1 MSQANESTT
10 TTGEPGPTPA
20 APSPR
25 VHYASAGAVRQ
36 PRPADPARP
45 TGIKL
50 NYANLLDNL
59 AGVGAPHLIG
69 LRAGGADIEER
80 ARHLEKVLNA
90 VTSYVKA
97 VVGDTRYHAAC
108 TIHDETGFL
117 AGAAS
122 DIVGAL
128 RNAGDRQAEDDA
140 DPAGW
145 MQRYCA
151 ETAR

>member
-1 MSQANESTT
+1 MTRIPET
-10 TTGEPGPTPA
+10 
-20 APSPR
+20 R
-25 VHYASAGAVRQ
+25 IHYASAGAVRR

-45 TGIKL
+45 TGIQL

-59 AGVGAPHLIG
+59 AEVGAPHLIG
-69 LRAGGADIEER
+69 LRASGADIEER
-80 ARHLEKVLNA
+80 AEHLRKVLGT

-108 TIHDETGFL
+108 NIHDEAGLL
-117 AGAAS
+117 ADAAS

-128 RNAGDRQAEDDA
+128 RQAADRQAEDDA

-145 MQRYCA
+145 MRRYYA

>member
-1 MSQANESTT
+1 MKHDDTASN
-10 TTGEPGPTPA
+10 
-20 APSPR
+20 R
-25 VHYASAGAVRQ
+25 VHFSSAGAVRRH
-36 PRPADPARP
+36 RPADPARP
-45 TGIKL
+45 IGIQL

-59 AGVGAPHLIG
+59 AEVGAPHLIG
-69 LRAGGADIEER
+69 LRASGADIEER

-117 AGAAS
+117 ANAAS

-128 RNAGDRQAEDDA
+128 RNAGERQAEDDT
-140 DPAGW
+140 DPAAW
-145 MQRYCA
+145 MRRYHA
-151 ETAR
+151 ETAG

>member
-1 MSQANESTT
+1 MTR
-10 TTGEPGPTPA
+10 TPDT
-20 APSPR
+20 R
-25 VHYASAGAVRQ
+25 IHYASAGAVRR

-45 TGIKL
+45 TGIQL

-59 AGVGAPHLIG
+59 AEVGAPHLIG
-69 LRAGGADIEER
+69 LRASGADIEER
-80 ARHLEKVLNA
+80 AEHLRKVLGA
-90 VTSYVKA
+90 VTSYVRA

-117 AGAAS
+117 ANAAS

-128 RNAGDRQAEDDA
+128 RNAGDRQAEDDT
-140 DPAGW
+140 DPAAW
-145 MQRYCA
+145 MRRYYA

>member
-1 MSQANESTT
+1 MTHIPDT
-10 TTGEPGPTPA
+10 
-20 APSPR
+20 R
-25 VHYASAGAVRQ
+25 IHYASAGAVRR

-45 TGIKL
+45 TGIQL

-59 AGVGAPHLIG
+59 AEVGAPHLIG
-69 LRAGGADIEER
+69 HRASGADIEER
-80 ARHLEKVLNA
+80 AEHLRKVLGA

-108 TIHDETGFL
+108 TIEDETGFL
-117 AGAAS
+117 ANAAS

>member
-1 MSQANESTT
+1 MTRDATATN
-10 TTGEPGPTPA
+10 
-20 APSPR
+20 R
-25 VHYASAGAVRQ
+25 VHFSSAGAVRR
-36 PRPADPARP
+36 PRPADPAKP
-45 TGIKL
+45 TGIQL

-59 AGVGAPHLIG
+59 AEVGAPHLIG
-69 LRAGGADIEER
+69 LRASGADIEER
-80 ARHLEKVLNA
+80 AEHLRKVLGA

-108 TIHDETGFL
+108 TIEDETGFL
-117 AGAAS
+117 ADAAS

-128 RNAGDRQAEDDA
+128 RNAGERQAEDDT

-145 MQRYCA
+145 MRRYHA

>member
-1 MSQANESTT
+1 MTR
-10 TTGEPGPTPA
+10 TPDT
-20 APSPR
+20 R
-25 VHYASAGAVRQ
+25 IHYASAGAVRR

-45 TGIKL
+45 TGIQL

-59 AGVGAPHLIG
+59 AEVGAPHLMG
-69 LRAGGADIEER
+69 LRASEADIEER
-80 ARHLEKVLNA
+80 AEHLQKVLNA

-97 VVGDTRYHAAC
+97 VVGDTRYHAARN
-108 TIHDETGFL
+108 IEDETGFL
-117 AGAAS
+117 VDAAS

-128 RNAGDRQAEDDA
+128 RNAGERQAENDT

-145 MQRYCA
+145 MRRYYA

>member
-1 MSQANESTT
+1 MTRAPGSKMAP
-10 TTGEPGPTPA
+10 EP
-20 APSPR
+20 
-25 VHYASAGAVRQ
+25 
-36 PRPADPARP
+36 RP
-45 TGIKL
+45 TGIQI
-50 NYANLLDNL
+50 NWANLLDNL
-59 AGVGAPHLIG
+59 AEVGAPHTMG
-69 LRAGGADIEER
+69 LVARYSDIEER
-80 ARHLEKVLNA
+80 ADHLRKVLDA

-117 AGAAS
+117 ADAAS

-128 RNAGDRQAEDDA
+128 RNAGDRQAEDDT

-145 MQRYCA
+145 MRRYHT

>member
-1 MSQANESTT
+1 MTR
-10 TTGEPGPTPA
+10 TPDT
-20 APSPR
+20 R
-25 VHYASAGAVRQ
+25 IHYASAGAVRR
-36 PRPADPARP
+36 PRPADQARP
-45 TGIKL
+45 TGIQL

-59 AGVGAPHLIG
+59 AEVGAPHLMG

-80 ARHLEKVLNA
+80 AEHLRKVLDA

-97 VVGDTRYHAAC
+97 VVGDTRYNAAC

-117 AGAAS
+117 VNAAS

-128 RNAGDRQAEDDA
+128 RNAGDRQAADDT
-140 DPAGW
+140 DPAAW
-145 MQRYCA
+145 TRRYYA

>member
-1 MSQANESTT
+1 MTHAN
-10 TTGEPGPTPA
+10 PPA
-20 APSPR
+20 NR
-25 VHYASAGAVRQ
+25 VHFVSAGAVRR
-36 PRPADPARP
+36 PRPAEPARP
-45 TGIKL
+45 TGIQL

-59 AGVGAPHLIG
+59 AEVGAPHLIG
-69 LRAGGADIEER
+69 PRASGADIEER
-80 ARHLEKVLNA
+80 AEHLRKVLGA

-108 TIHDETGFL
+108 SIDDETGFL
-117 AGAAS
+117 ANAAS

-128 RNAGDRQAEDDA
+128 RSAAERQVEDDA

-145 MQRYCA
+145 MRSYHA

>member
-1 MSQANESTT
+1 MTRI
-10 TTGEPGPTPA
+10 PDIKI
-20 APSPR
+20 
-25 VHYASAGAVRQ
+25 HYASAGAVRR

-45 TGIKL
+45 TGIQL

-59 AGVGAPHLIG
+59 AEVGVPHLIG

-80 ARHLEKVLNA
+80 ARHLEKVLGA

-108 TIHDETGFL
+108 TIEDETGFL
-117 AGAAS
+117 VNAAS

-128 RNAGDRQAEDDA
+128 RNAGDRQAADDT
-140 DPAGW
+140 DPAAW
-145 MQRYCA
+145 TRRYYA

>member
-1 MSQANESTT
+1 MKHDDTAAN
-10 TTGEPGPTPA
+10 
-20 APSPR
+20 R
-25 VHYASAGAVRQ
+25 VHFSSAGAVRR

-45 TGIKL
+45 TGIQL

-59 AGVGAPHLIG
+59 AEVGAPHLIG
-69 LRAGGADIEER
+69 LRASGADIEER
-80 ARHLEKVLNA
+80 AEHLQKVLDA

-108 TIHDETGFL
+108 TIEDETGFL
-117 AGAAS
+117 ANAAS

-128 RNAGDRQAEDDA
+128 RNAGERQAEDDT

-145 MQRYCA
+145 MRRYYA

>member
-1 MSQANESTT
+1 MTHIPDT
-10 TTGEPGPTPA
+10 
-20 APSPR
+20 R
-25 VHYASAGAVRQ
+25 IHYASAGAVRR

-45 TGIKL
+45 TGIQL

-59 AGVGAPHLIG
+59 AEVGVPHLIG
-69 LRAGGADIEER
+69 LRANAADIEER
-80 ARHLEKVLNA
+80 AEHLRKVLGA

-97 VVGDTRYHAAC
+97 VVGDTRYHAAR
-108 TIHDETGFL
+108 TIEDETGFL
-117 AGAAS
+117 VNAAS

-128 RNAGDRQAEDDA
+128 RQAANRQAEDDA

-145 MQRYCA
+145 MRRYYA

>member
-1 MSQANESTT
+1 MMHDDTAVN
-10 TTGEPGPTPA
+10 
-20 APSPR
+20 R
-25 VHYASAGAVRQ
+25 VHFSSAGAVRR

-45 TGIKL
+45 TGIQL

-59 AGVGAPHLIG
+59 AEVGAPHLIG
-69 LRAGGADIEER
+69 LRASGADIEQR
-80 ARHLEKVLNA
+80 ARHLEKVLDA

-117 AGAAS
+117 ANAAS

-128 RNAGDRQAEDDA
+128 RQAANRQAEDDT

-145 MQRYCA
+145 MRRYHA

>member
-1 MSQANESTT
+1 MKHDDTAAN
-10 TTGEPGPTPA
+10 
-20 APSPR
+20 R
-25 VHYASAGAVRQ
+25 VHFSSAGAVRR

-45 TGIKL
+45 TGIQL

-59 AGVGAPHLIG
+59 AEVGAPHLMG
-69 LRAGGADIEER
+69 LRASGADIEER
-80 ARHLEKVLNA
+80 AEHLRKVLEA
-90 VTSYVKA
+90 ITSYVKA

-117 AGAAS
+117 ADAAS

-128 RNAGDRQAEDDA
+128 HQAASRQAEDDTDQA
-140 DPAGW
+140 AW
-145 MQRYCA
+145 MRRYYA

>member
-1 MSQANESTT
+1 MTRIPDT
-10 TTGEPGPTPA
+10 
-20 APSPR
+20 R
-25 VHYASAGAVRQ
+25 IHYASAGAVRR

-45 TGIKL
+45 TGIQL

-59 AGVGAPHLIG
+59 AEVGAPHIMG
-69 LRAGGADIEER
+69 LRASGADIEER
-80 ARHLEKVLNA
+80 AEHLRKVLGA

-97 VVGDTRYHAAC
+97 VVGDTHYHAAC

-117 AGAAS
+117 VNAAS

-128 RNAGDRQAEDDA
+128 RQASNRQAEDDA

-145 MQRYCA
+145 TRRYYA